1 MLSRRFFNAL
11 GQLLSEAS
19 FSFLHLQTAFQVGLF
34 FEKAGRDDGSCRRKI
49 YGANALAGVNAK
61 CFDEFRK

>member
-11 GQLLSEAS
+11 GQLLSEAG
-19 FSFLHLQTAFQVGLF
+19 FSFFNLQTASQASLF

-49 YGANALAGVNAK
+49 YGANALAGDK
-61 CFDEFRK
+61 RKMF